1 MNLLL
6 KEQEN
11 VLGRLADLLKEEREV
26 LIREDGRRL
35 VELVTLKENLQADL
49 ERTEIRRKKK
59 WRNLSLKKMVAC
71 LDKEKAD
78 RLMEIGEA
86 VKDRMNEIKALQETN
101 MMLTRQSA
109 AYSQRLMDILQ
120 QTVRKSGITY
130 GQDGAVSNKQ
140 GVMASMDKSV

>member
-1 MNLLL
+1 MDLLL
-6 KEQEN
+6 KEQDD
-11 VLGRLADLLKEEREV
+11 VLGRLADLLMEEREV

-35 VELVTLKENLQADL
+35 VELVAMKKNLQADL
-49 ERTEIRRKKK
+49 ERAEIRRKKK
-59 WRNLSLKKMVAC
+59 WGDLSLKEMAAR

-78 RLMEIGEA
+78 RLMEIGE
-86 VKDRMNEIKALQETN
+86 VVRSHMNEIKELQETN

-120 QTVRKSGITY
+120 QTVRMSGITY
-130 GQDGAVSNKQ
+130 GQNGAVANGQ